1 MSVVERVCVFWDW
14 LGATQSCCCV
24 PLLVY
29 VGEVRAVVL
38 HICLCTLV
46 VYNVCS
52 RKGPHIL
59 LGATQDTS
67 CCSVSLLAYVGEV
80 QAVVPH
86 ICLCKLVVYNVC
98 SRKGLRIWDLL
109 GATQAV
115 AVYLCWRTLV

>member
-52 RKGPHIL
+52 RKG
-59 LGATQDTS
+59 
-67 CCSVSLLAYVGEV
+67 
-80 QAVVPH
+80 
-86 ICLCKLVVYNVC
+86 
-98 SRKGLRIWDLL
+98 LRIWDLL

-115 AVYLCWRTLV
+115 AVYLCWCTLVVYNVCSRKGLSLCTFYKAK